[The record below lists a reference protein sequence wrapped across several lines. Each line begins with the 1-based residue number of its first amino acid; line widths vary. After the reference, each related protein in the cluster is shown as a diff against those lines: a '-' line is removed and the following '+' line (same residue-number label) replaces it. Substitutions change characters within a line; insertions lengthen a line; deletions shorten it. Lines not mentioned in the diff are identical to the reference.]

1 MTITNTCFLKSFSQE
16 EMEETG
22 QTTIYDNYKF
32 VTKEELE
39 KLQLTPLIGTD
50 LLKAQMHGYFM
61 KHHLY
66 KDVSP

>member
-1 MTITNTCFLKSFSQE
+1 
-16 EMEETG
+16 MEETG